1 MFEVSYSEFV
11 AIFQVI
17 LIDLILAGDNAIVVG
32 MAAAGVAPEYR
43 KKVILYGIGLAVI
56 MRIIFAGITI
66 QLLNIVGLA
75 LVGGLLLLWVCW
87 KLYRDLRLEAE
98 AKVALDAG
106 GDASTADVR
115 DSSPKAQKTLRAAVI
130 QVAIA
135 DISMSLDNVL
145 AVAGAANN
153 HMTALIIGLA
163 FSVILMGI
171 GATLIARLLQ
181 KYQWIGYIGL
191 LLIEAGILE
200 PEQLEQ
206 ALLKQSKEPNSGYI
220 GEVLISAGLID
231 EKTRNRFLS
240 QQLHIPTVEL
250 GHFEVDRSVLGM
262 IPERIVREYNVLPIF
277 KLNNTL
283 SVAIVD
289 PIDSDP
295 INAARN
301 ASGLKAEPLIVTAN
315 ELQSAIDIYYG
326 MSTLTSFEDEDI
338 GIDDIDDTR
347 IVQLVDN
354 IIESSARYRSSDIH
368 IETRESDIRVRFR
381 IDGKLVDFQ
390 NLPVSIFSRDKKV
403 MFNSSKAFFSNN
415 W

>member
-98 AKVALDAG
+98 AQVALEAG
-106 GDASTADVR
+106 GGGPTTDVG
-115 DSSPKAQKTLRAAVI
+115 DSSPVAQKTLRAAVI

-181 KYQWIGYIGL
+181 KHQWIGYVGL
-191 LLIEAGILE
+191 LLIVYVAAVMILRGSNE
-200 PEQLEQ
+200 
-206 ALLKQSKEPNSGYI
+206 LL
-220 GEVLISAGLID
+220 VLAGL
-231 EKTRNRFLS
+231 
-240 QQLHIPTVEL
+240 
-250 GHFEVDRSVLGM
+250 
-262 IPERIVREYNVLPIF
+262 
-277 KLNNTL
+277 
-283 SVAIVD
+283 
-289 PIDSDP
+289 
-295 INAARN
+295 
-301 ASGLKAEPLIVTAN
+301 
-315 ELQSAIDIYYG
+315 
-326 MSTLTSFEDEDI
+326 
-338 GIDDIDDTR
+338 
-347 IVQLVDN
+347 
-354 IIESSARYRSSDIH
+354 
-368 IETRESDIRVRFR
+368 
-381 IDGKLVDFQ
+381 
-390 NLPVSIFSRDKKV
+390 
-403 MFNSSKAFFSNN
+403 
-415 W
+415 

>member
-1 MFEVSYSEFV
+1 MVEVSYSEFV

-106 GDASTADVR
+106 GDASTSDVR
-115 DSSPKAQKTLRAAVI
+115 ESSPKAQKTLRAAVI

-191 LLIEAGILE
+191 LLILYVA
-200 PEQLEQ
+200 
-206 ALLKQSKEPNSGYI
+206 ALMIWRGSHELF
-220 GEVLISAGLID
+220 VLAGL
-231 EKTRNRFLS
+231 
-240 QQLHIPTVEL
+240 
-250 GHFEVDRSVLGM
+250 
-262 IPERIVREYNVLPIF
+262 
-277 KLNNTL
+277 
-283 SVAIVD
+283 
-289 PIDSDP
+289 
-295 INAARN
+295 
-301 ASGLKAEPLIVTAN
+301 
-315 ELQSAIDIYYG
+315 
-326 MSTLTSFEDEDI
+326 
-338 GIDDIDDTR
+338 
-347 IVQLVDN
+347 
-354 IIESSARYRSSDIH
+354 
-368 IETRESDIRVRFR
+368 
-381 IDGKLVDFQ
+381 
-390 NLPVSIFSRDKKV
+390 
-403 MFNSSKAFFSNN
+403 
-415 W
+415 

>member
-115 DSSPKAQKTLRAAVI
+115 DRSPKAQKTLRAAVI

-153 HMTALIIGLA
+153 HMTALIIGKSL
-163 FSVILMGI
+163 SVILMGI

-191 LLIEAGILE
+191 LLILYVA
-200 PEQLEQ
+200 
-206 ALLKQSKEPNSGYI
+206 ALMIWRGSHELF
-220 GEVLISAGLID
+220 VLAGL
-231 EKTRNRFLS
+231 
-240 QQLHIPTVEL
+240 
-250 GHFEVDRSVLGM
+250 
-262 IPERIVREYNVLPIF
+262 
-277 KLNNTL
+277 
-283 SVAIVD
+283 
-289 PIDSDP
+289 
-295 INAARN
+295 
-301 ASGLKAEPLIVTAN
+301 
-315 ELQSAIDIYYG
+315 
-326 MSTLTSFEDEDI
+326 
-338 GIDDIDDTR
+338 
-347 IVQLVDN
+347 
-354 IIESSARYRSSDIH
+354 
-368 IETRESDIRVRFR
+368 
-381 IDGKLVDFQ
+381 
-390 NLPVSIFSRDKKV
+390 
-403 MFNSSKAFFSNN
+403 
-415 W
+415 